1 MMIEAVIAGILS
13 FIGTN
18 IDDIFIDT
26 LLFAQADTKRQVQ
39 AIVIGKYIGI
49 GMLVLLSFWGA
60 CFLQTIPEKY
70 IGFLGLIPIAFG
82 LKEWMEDRKPEI
94 DSAGNEERPDISK
107 GLLFRVS
114 LLTIANGADNI
125 GVYIPLFAGYDLG
138 QMTIVIVIFALMIA
152 LWCFMGKKLSDLPV
166 LRNLLIKNRHIIV
179 PVVFISLGIYIL
191 IKGC

>member
-26 LLFAQADTKRQVQ
+26 LLFAQADTKRQVR
-39 AIVIGKYIGI
+39 AVVIGKYIGI

-179 PVVFISLGIYIL
+179 PVVLISLGIYIL